1 VTGEAKWT
9 ITVEGRGTF
18 PSAPGETI
26 LEAAFRAG
34 VMLRS
39 GCRHGACRT
48 CAARVLEGHVSQR
61 SGTALTPELLS
72 QNYVLTCTAS
82 AKSDCTLRVRDE
94 DPRVE
99 VLPWTE

>member
-1 VTGEAKWT
+1 MKGKDKWT

-18 PSAPGETI
+18 PCDQGEM
-26 LEAAFRAG
+26 LLDAATRGG

-48 CAARVLEGHVSQR
+48 CAVRVVAGHVSQR

-82 AKSDCTLRVRDE
+82 AKSDCTLRVRDD